1 MNLKIEHNPEKERFY
16 AIVEGKTCHLD
27 YETLPDGKT
36 LDFQHTY
43 TPPELR
49 GRQIMYAITKF
60 ALEYAIENNLKVIPS
75 CPYVS
80 DFIDNNPEYKKV
92 L

>member
-1 MNLKIEHNPEKERFY
+1 MCL
-16 AIVEGKTCHLD
+16 LD
-27 YETLPDGKT
+27 YETLPDGT

-49 GRQIMYAITKF
+49 GRQIAYAITKF
-60 ALEYAIENNLKVIPS
+60 ALDYAIQNNLKVIPT

-80 DFIDNNPEYKKV
+80 DFINNNPEYKKV